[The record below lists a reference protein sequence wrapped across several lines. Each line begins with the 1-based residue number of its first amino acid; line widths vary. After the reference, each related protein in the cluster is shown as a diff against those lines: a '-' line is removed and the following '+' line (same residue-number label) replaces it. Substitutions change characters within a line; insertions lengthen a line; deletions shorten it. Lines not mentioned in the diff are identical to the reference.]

1 MKKIWMILAV
11 MLIFISISCG
21 KPKYVD
27 LNGNPVSS
35 ENAVPI
41 TVHDFCNLKLIVRT
55 GLTCVYVDTLS
66 DVLYYGEVAGNSY
79 GLMPIMKPN
88 GTCLTFSEWKAQ
100 RGISN

>member
-1 MKKIWMILAV
+1 MKKVLMSLAV
-11 MLIFISISCG
+11 ILIFISTSCG

-27 LNGNPVSS
+27 LNGDPVPS

-41 TVHDFCNLKLIVRT
+41 TVNDFCNLRVIVRT
-55 GLTCVYVDTLS
+55 GLTRVYVDTLT
-66 DVLYYGEVAGNSY
+66 DVLYYGEISGNSY

-100 RGISN
+100 RGIDN

>member
-1 MKKIWMILAV
+1 MKKILMILVA
-11 MLIFISISCG
+11 MFIFASTSCG

-41 TVHDFCNLKLIVRT
+41 TVKDFCDLKLIVRT
-55 GLTCVYVDTLS
+55 GLTCVYVDILT

-88 GTCLTFSEWKAQ
+88 GTCLTFSEWKAE